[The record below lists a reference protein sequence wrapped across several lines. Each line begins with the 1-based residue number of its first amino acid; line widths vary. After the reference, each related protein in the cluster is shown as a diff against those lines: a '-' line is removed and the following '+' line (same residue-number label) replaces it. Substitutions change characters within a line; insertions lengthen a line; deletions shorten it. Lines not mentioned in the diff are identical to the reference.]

1 MNQSNSYTVSDTG
14 QQVLLKVYFFG
25 MNMKDI
31 LVLTSRSDDFSLI
44 SNTLPKNSTVK
55 HAVDL
60 TSAQAMHSKSPFDM
74 IMADIALLEQGRE
87 TEDFSFSTHPFIK
100 ASPFVQFVILCP
112 RNNAQK
118 ALKAVKEGAAG
129 YLLYPVQERDIQLL
143 LPSVIRTLS
152 RDFELDY
159 LRDHFWKTEWLEIIR
174 SKNPQ
179 MKKIYENIR
188 SVAPTIA
195 TVLLL
200 GDTGTGKGMMA
211 RLIHWHSQ
219 RSEKPFIEVHCGA
232 IPDTLIESE
241 LFGHEKGSF
250 TGADRRKPGK
260 FEMAKGG
267 TIFLDEIGTITP
279 SAQIKLLKVL
289 QDGIFSRIGGESMLK
304 SDVRIIAATNADLA
318 RQVKTGNFRKDLYYR
333 LNIFPIEIPLLRKR
347 LEDLPYLTDIF
358 LKNLNIKYGKGVDR
372 LHHSVLEGFKK
383 YDWPGNIRELEN
395 ILERAYILEDSSIMM
410 PQNFP
415 QETMPGFDSE
425 IAGND
430 VGTSLAQARQHAINV
445 FEHSYLTTLLEQ
457 TGGRIGLSAQ
467 KAGITSRQLNRLLNR
482 HGLNKNDFKQKKD
495 I

>member
-1 MNQSNSYTVSDTG
+1 
-14 QQVLLKVYFFG
+14 
-25 MNMKDI
+25 MKDI

-44 SNTLPKNSTVK
+44 ASALPETSNVK

-60 TSAQAMHSKSPFDM
+60 AAAQAMHSKAPFDM
-74 IMADIALLEQGRE
+74 IMADIALFEKEGD
-87 TEDFSFSTHPFIK
+87 TEDFSFSTHPFVK

-112 RNNAQK
+112 KNNLQK

-129 YLLYPVQERDIQLL
+129 YLMYPVQKRDIQLL

-174 SKNPQ
+174 SKNFN
-179 MKKIYENIR
+179 MKEIYGNIR

-241 LFGHEKGSF
+241 LFGHEKGAF

-279 SAQIKLLKVL
+279 SAQIKLLQVL
-289 QDGIFSRIGGESMLK
+289 QNGIFSRIGGESMLK
-304 SDVRIIAATNADLA
+304 SDVRIIAATNSDLA
-318 RQVKTGNFRKDLYYR
+318 RQVKTGEFRKDLYYR
-333 LNIFPIEIPLLRKR
+333 LNIFPIKIPPLRER
-347 LEDLPYLTDIF
+347 LEDLPYLTEIF
-358 LKNLNIKYGKGVDR
+358 LENLNVKYGKKIDGF
-372 LHHSVLEGFKK
+372 HHLVLEGFKR

-395 ILERAYILEDSSIMM
+395 ILERAYILEDSSVMT

-415 QETMPGFDSE
+415 RETMPGFDCES
-425 IAGND
+425 AGND
-430 VGTSLAQARQHAINV
+430 AGTSLAQARQHAINL
-445 FEHSYLTTLLEQ
+445 FEHSYLTALLEQ
-457 TGGRIGLSAQ
+457 TGGRIGLAAQ
-467 KAGITSRQLNRLLNR
+467 KAGITARQLNRLLNR
-482 HGLNKNDFKQKKD
+482 HGLNKNKFKRKKD